1 MQQNIKLTDI
11 VLFYGFTD
19 TEISR
24 LLELLGAVTTKY
36 SEQRTIVREGE
47 SNPYI
52 FLLLSGEAFAVRYSI
67 DGKEE
72 VFTQMTDGSVIGD
85 VLAVSS
91 GSLSPV
97 TVKVLPGA
105 VILHFSF
112 DRLVNAEGKSSE
124 LRTRLL
130 KNLTAELA
138 DKFFEQQ
145 ERINCLI
152 RPSLREKITMF
163 LKNESK
169 RKKSTVF
176 NIPMNRERLAI
187 YLNTNRSALS
197 RELSRMKRAG
207 VIDYYKNSFN
217 LKKDVEYYDNQ
228 THEKEREA

>member
-1 MQQNIKLTDI
+1 
-11 VLFYGFTD
+11 
-19 TEISR
+19 
-24 LLELLGAVTTKY
+24 
-36 SEQRTIVREGE
+36 
-47 SNPYI
+47 
-52 FLLLSGEAFAVRYSI
+52 
-67 DGKEE
+67 
-72 VFTQMTDGSVIGD
+72 
-85 VLAVSS
+85 
-91 GSLSPV
+91 
-97 TVKVLPGA
+97 VLPGA

-112 DRLVNAEGKSSE
+112 DRLVNAEGKHPE
-124 LRTRLL
+124 LRARLL